1 VASLDLILNSGAAK
15 CSLISNNDH
24 GVYIEKRR
32 AVVRENAL
40 PRYISRKGINV
51 LGINCR
57 CWFPV
62 PWASILRGLGVR
74 DPRFWDG
81 GREMVMEESWGP
93 RGLHEV
99 LLYPIR
105 HWNYYEMRTLSKVAT
120 YQ

>member
-1 VASLDLILNSGAAK
+1 MASLDLILNSGAAK

-57 CWFPV
+57 C
-62 PWASILRGLGVR
+62 
-74 DPRFWDG
+74 
-81 GREMVMEESWGP
+81 
-93 RGLHEV
+93 
-99 LLYPIR
+99 
-105 HWNYYEMRTLSKVAT
+105 
-120 YQ
+120 